1 MKSKN
6 FSTKRQVRE
15 SMAALE
21 VAEKALDVVSD
32 HYDFEYGQNGN
43 CDLDVTLTSVL
54 RKIQEA
60 RRELDDLLIANR
72 GGQSMPLS
80 KRRVGKGAIVKEVL
94 AGKGITVRDLQAAL
108 VC

>member
-43 CDLDVTLTSVL
+43 CDLDVTVTSVI

-72 GGQSMPLS
+72 GQAIPLN
-80 KRRVGKGAIVKEVL
+80 KRRAGKGAIVKDVL